1 MAKND
6 ETKEAKNVAAENDPW
21 KNMKEI
27 FVPKV
32 PNSRDQPDVVA
43 SVNGRHFSVQRG
55 KPVMVPAP
63 IWEVIKRSLDAEAE
77 AERFYFESS
86 GVTEN

>member
-1 MAKND
+1 MMKKD
-6 ETKEAKNVAAENDPW
+6 ETNISDPW
-21 KNMKEI
+21 KIKKEI

-55 KPVMVPAP
+55 KPVEVPLP
-63 IWEVIKRSLDAEAE
+63 IWEVIKRSLDAEEE
-77 AERFYFESS
+77 AERYYFESS
-86 GVTEN
+86 GITEN

>member
-21 KNMKEI
+21 KIMKEI

-63 IWEVIKRSLDAEAE
+63 IWEVIKRSLDAETE

-86 GVTEN
+86 GITEN